1 MPSTI
6 NKKNFM
12 KICPVGAKL
21 ICVDGWTNISKII
34 GTLARM

>member
-1 MPSTI
+1 
-6 NKKNFM
+6 M

-21 ICVDGWTNISKII
+21 ISADGWTYVSKII